1 MTTNEPSGLLR
12 LPAELRVAIADI
24 VFRDPN
30 EYPPSHF
37 QEQALR
43 PPTLQR
49 VPFRLSL
56 YHPLLHVCRL
66 IRKEALPEYY
76 SNKII
81 ELNGK
86 RQLHDL
92 ILRAAHTFPMWK
104 HLHIYWEHGSTPMP
118 PRRDGVPR
126 PGYFKAS
133 PDGDYDQLI
142 ERSFA
147 QLKNVSNLQT
157 LRVDFGAL
165 YWALP
170 QPSGALD
177 HTLIEHELC
186 EMLSEHTELRSLEI
200 CAEALTQSRVLTR
213 AGKSFGFHR
222 LLEKEGGVWVFKR
235 SWTIAPVYR
244 CSCQHCGAAHAR
256 TMVAIQQGL
265 YISLN

>member
-1 MTTNEPSGLLR
+1 MSRPNTLLD
-12 LPAELRVAIADI
+12 LPAELRVQIASI
-24 VFRDPN
+24 VFSDPD

-37 QEQALR
+37 RERALR
-43 PPTLQR
+43 PPTLQP

-66 IRKEALPEYY
+66 LRKEALPCYY
-76 SNKII
+76 ANKTV

-86 RQLHDL
+86 RQLQDAIMRVADTL
-92 ILRAAHTFPMWK
+92 PMWK

-118 PRRDGVPR
+118 PRLLR
-126 PGYFKAS
+126 PGYFKTS

-142 ERSFA
+142 ERGFA
-147 QLKNVSNLQT
+147 QLKNVLNLRT

-186 EMLSEHTELRSLEI
+186 KMLSEHTELRSLEI
-200 CAEALTQSRVLTR
+200 CAEALTQFNGLER

-235 SWTIAPVYR
+235 SWTIAPVYH
-244 CSCQHCGAAHAR
+244 CSCQYCSVAMAR
-256 TMVAIQQGL
+256 TMIVIQQGL
-265 YISLN
+265 YISPD